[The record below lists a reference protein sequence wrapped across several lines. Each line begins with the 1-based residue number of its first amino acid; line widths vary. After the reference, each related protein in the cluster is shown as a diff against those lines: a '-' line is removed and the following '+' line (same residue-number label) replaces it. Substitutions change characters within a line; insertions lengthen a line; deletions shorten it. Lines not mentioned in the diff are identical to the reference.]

1 MANYVCSACG
11 RILGIEGLNDK
22 DVILFCPVCRSP
34 RDFRLAPPLT
44 PNIAQLEKRAIEKGF
59 IKTATPTTPERVL
72 FVGAIDGKVELEFLA
87 RMTAGECEVYI
98 TSYLK
103 SQDLQNLAKKY
114 AANKDTIKHTIKV
127 AENVDA
133 TKLSETYPK
142 MKFDKIAWLGPTND
156 DDKKQ
161 TAALVQRFVSSAAQV
176 LKPSGVVYVLQDLR
190 TPNFRGIVK
199 IPGAY
204 FLCEVSLEN
213 RTQTQTAA
221 SSSKKVMEG
230 RKDHLFGFQFD
241 ESAQPKDVNNENN
254 RNFEEILTKI
264 MSSPANQW
272 QPGRHT
278 KKQIADLIFEYANS

>member
-1 MANYVCSACG
+1 M
-11 RILGIEGLNDK
+11 
-22 DVILFCPVCRSP
+22 
-34 RDFRLAPPLT
+34 
-44 PNIAQLEKRAIEKGF
+44 
-59 IKTATPTTPERVL
+59 TTR
-72 FVGAIDGKVELEFLA
+72 GK
-87 RMTAGECEVYI
+87 
-98 TSYLK
+98 
-103 SQDLQNLAKKY
+103 LQRW
-114 AANKDTIKHTIKV
+114 
-127 AENVDA
+127 
-133 TKLSETYPK
+133 
-142 MKFDKIAWLGPTND
+142 F
-156 DDKKQ
+156 
-161 TAALVQRFVSSAAQV
+161 QRFVSSAAQV
-176 LKPSGVVYVLQDLR
+176 LKPGGVVYVLQDMR

-254 RNFEEILTKI
+254 RDFEKILTKI
-264 MSSPANQW
+264 MSSRADQW